1 MKDQYVADIGDYGK
15 YALLREFTCNGI
27 KVGVNWYL
35 TEDDDSSDGSIRKY
49 LFNDKNGIGTLD
61 SELYHKLQLIN
72 AKGDRKS
79 IVDIKDSGIIPKA
92 IYYSDL
98 IDSSGKPYERKAKRE
113 KWFLKSLKPLDN
125 ADLIFLDPD
134 NGLLTNGGAGKR
146 NAEKYVLPYEVEQY
160 FKGEYGRKHN
170 VVYYCHKGRRKQDAW
185 IKYMTYMSGQIQDVR
200 LIVLTYH
207 KGTQRSYVFLIHGE
221 DYDDYRRII
230 DSFLERWGRVFTVE
244 RIN

>member
-1 MKDQYVADIGDYGK
+1 MKNQYVADIGDYGK
-15 YALLREFTCNGI
+15 YALLREFSNKNI
-27 KVGVNWYL
+27 KIGVNWYL
-35 TEDDDSSDGSIRKY
+35 TKDDDSSDGCIRKY
-49 LFNDKNGIGTLD
+49 LISDKSGIGALD
-61 SELYHKLQLIN
+61 PELYHELQYIN
-72 AKGDRKS
+72 AKADKKS
-79 IVDIKDSGIIPKA
+79 VADIEERGILPGA
-92 IYYSDL
+92 IYYSGM
-98 IDSSGKPYERKAKRE
+98 IDSIGSPYDRKAKRE
-113 KWFLKSLKPLDN
+113 KWFLKSLKPLNN

-146 NAEKYVLPYEVEQY
+146 NAEKYVLPHEVEQY

-185 IKYMTYMSGQIQDVR
+185 IKYMTYMSGQIPDVR

-230 DSFLERWGRVFTVE
+230 DGFLERWGRVFTE
-244 RIN
+244 EEIK